1 MICLRNFLKYYN
13 LLLVDKKMFNIFL
26 QLIEKKIYLKNF
38 FRFRIYWRIYNDKEY
53 VYILGQELV
62 LLMVKFIGGIN
73 YCFYNNYGCF
83 FQYYL

>member
-38 FRFRIYWRIYNDKEY
+38 FRFRIYWRVYNDKEY
-53 VYILGQELV
+53 VMCI
-62 LLMVKFIGGIN
+62 
-73 YCFYNNYGCF
+73 
-83 FQYYL
+83 FQVMNWYY